1 MSIELVQTLKHTL
14 TGHEL
19 AEAISILVE
28 ERKLRQSGQLLH
40 MKNSLIV
47 GDRVEW
53 YSSRRNCILYGNVVR
68 TKTKKAIVQQE
79 GTTLNWDIP
88 MGMLKKASI
97 VSE

>member
-14 TGHEL
+14 TSHEL
-19 AEAISILVE
+19 SEAISILVE

-40 MKNSLIV
+40 MKNSLII
-47 GDRVEW
+47 GDTVEW
-53 YSSRRNCILYGNVVR
+53 FSTRNKKVLYGKVVR

-79 GTTLNWDIP
+79 GTSLNWDIP
-88 MGMLKKASI
+88 MGMLKKVSM

>member
-1 MSIELVQTLKHTL
+1 MSIDLVQTLKHTL
-14 TGHEL
+14 TDHEIS
-19 AEAISILVE
+19 EAITILAE
-28 ERKLRQSGQLLH
+28 ERKLRQNGQLLH

-53 YSSRRNCILYGNVVR
+53 YSSRNKKVLYGKVKR

-88 MGMLKKASI
+88 MGMLKKVRIS
-97 VSE
+97 SE